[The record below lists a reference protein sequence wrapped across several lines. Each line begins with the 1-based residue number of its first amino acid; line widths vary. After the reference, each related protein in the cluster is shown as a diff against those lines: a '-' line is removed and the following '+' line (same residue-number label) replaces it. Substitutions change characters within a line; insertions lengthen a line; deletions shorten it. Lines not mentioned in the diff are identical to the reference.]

1 MTCMDRQ
8 DIALLL
14 AFCAAF
20 DQRTIGEADVE
31 AWHAALD
38 CPWVPNMG
46 RDEAQEAVVEHY
58 RATAERVTPAVIIK
72 RIRDV
77 RADRMARAIPQAPS
91 APPTAEY
98 LEARAALDAA
108 RQGGQDRKTPGEQAQ
123 EQVAE
128 SRKKRHADL
137 DGIL

>member
-1 MTCMDRQ
+1 MNRQ

-46 RDEAQEAVVEHY
+46 REEAQAAVTEHY
-58 RATAERVTPAVIIK
+58 RATAERITPADIIK
-72 RIRDV
+72 RVKDT
-77 RADRMARAIPQAPS
+77 RADRMSRAIPQAES

-108 RQGGQDRKTPGEQAQ
+108 RHGGERKTPEEQAR
-123 EQVAE
+123 EQAE
-128 SRKKRHADL
+128 TSRKDRHADL
-137 DGIL
+137 DGVL